1 MAARE
6 VGATAFD
13 SAQLLVVASFADQA
27 ALALQLATQQR
38 TARELDVLAD
48 RDRIA
53 RDLHDHVIQR
63 LFAVG
68 LAMQSTHRRTKSPD
82 LQRRLG
88 DSIDQMHEIV
98 QEIRTAIFDL
108 HGGAAGQTGV
118 RLRNRLHDAIAD
130 LTDEAEVHPTVS
142 MAGTLDTV
150 PPHLAE
156 HAEAVVRE
164 AVSNA
169 VRHARA
175 RNLVVNVAVKDDELR
190 INVSDDGIGIPPD
203 VTHSGLRNLHE
214 RAEDAGGTF
223 SVTPREGGGTH
234 VDWIAPLR

>member
-1 MAARE
+1 
-6 VGATAFD
+6 
-13 SAQLLVVASFADQA
+13 
-27 ALALQLATQQR
+27 
-38 TARELDVLAD
+38 
-48 RDRIA
+48 
-53 RDLHDHVIQR
+53 
-63 LFAVG
+63 
-68 LAMQSTHRRTKSPD
+68 
-82 LQRRLG
+82 
-88 DSIDQMHEIV
+88 
-98 QEIRTAIFDL
+98 
-108 HGGAAGQTGV
+108 
-118 RLRNRLHDAIAD
+118 
-130 LTDEAEVHPTVS
+130 
-142 MAGTLDTV
+142 V